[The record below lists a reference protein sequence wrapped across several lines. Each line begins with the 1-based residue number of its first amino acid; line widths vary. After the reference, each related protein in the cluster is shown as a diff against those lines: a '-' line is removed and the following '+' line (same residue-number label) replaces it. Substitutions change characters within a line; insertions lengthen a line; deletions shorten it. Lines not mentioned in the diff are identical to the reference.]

1 MASPGLGSYRRFRGN
16 PEERVMSLQGREVL
30 RKREGGVAVREGF
43 LEEVPPEVDLEI
55 RLGTYQGEKA
65 SKAECSVCGLK
76 APQGRNLMFYSLPHF

>member
-43 LEEVPPEVDLEI
+43 LEEVPPELDLEI
-55 RLGTYQGEKA
+55 
-65 SKAECSVCGLK
+65 
-76 APQGRNLMFYSLPHF
+76 